1 MDLPISK
8 TENQEADKKQHCNT
22 ADEVRVINRWDEY
35 DLKTGLLR
43 GIYANG
49 FEEPS
54 QIQKTAILPILEKR
68 DVIAQA
74 PSGTGKTGTFTIASL
89 ERVDIESNTTQIL
102 ILAPTHELVTQ
113 IAGVVSQISNF
124 MEGLRVKTL
133 IGGTSVADDA
143 FELRNNVPHV
153 VVGSV
158 GRVADMIRR
167 KHIQTKDIKLFVLD
181 EADEMLSG
189 GFLDN
194 IYHMFPTFNEN
205 IQVAIFSATIPGEI
219 LSLTEKFMRNPVKI
233 TMEAENLNLEGIKQ
247 YYVALSSDDQKYETI
262 KDLFGKLSVNQTII
276 YVNSVNR
283 VIDLYKAMQNDG
295 CAVCCIHSTMTSLER
310 KNTLNEFRRGVHRVL
325 ISSNVTARGIDV
337 QQVSIVIN
345 FDVPRCVHTYLHR
358 IGRSGRWGRKGVAIN
373 FVTKDDIGD
382 MKRIESHYKS
392 TIEELP
398 GAFDQS
404 LQG

>member
-8 TENQEADKKQHCNT
+8 TENQKADEKQHCNT
-22 ADEVRVINRWDEY
+22 SDEVKVVNRWDEY
-35 DLKTGLLR
+35 DLKTDLLR

-54 QIQKTAILPILEKR
+54 QIQKTAILPIIEKR

-102 ILAPTHELVTQ
+102 MLAPTHELVTQ

-398 GAFDQS
+398 GAFEQS

>member
-8 TENQEADKKQHCNT
+8 TENQEADNT

-35 DLKTGLLR
+35 DLKTDLLR

-54 QIQKTAILPILEKR
+54 QIQKTAILPIIEKR

-398 GAFDQS
+398 GAFEQS
-404 LQG
+404 LQA